1 MARLTIEDCLTKI
14 DNRYDLVLL
23 ASKRA
28 RQITLGRD
36 TLVDEDNDK
45 PTVIALREIA
55 EGLITPENIDTI
67 GKSDFL
73 DEFAMVD
80 EGEEATAAE

>member
-1 MARLTIEDCLTKI
+1 M

-28 RQITLGRD
+28 RQITLGSD
-36 TLVDEDNDK
+36 PLISEDNDK

-55 EGLITPENIDTI
+55 ERLITPENIDKI
-67 GKSDFL
+67 DKRDE
-73 DEFAMVD
+73 DDMDAERIEFAP
-80 EGEEATAAE
+80 EE

>member
-1 MARLTIEDCLTKI
+1 MARLTIEDCLTRI

-36 TLVDEDNDK
+36 TLVNEDNDK

-55 EGLITPENIDTI
+55 EGFITPENIDAV
-67 GKSDFL
+67 GKIDLDDEFSAL
-73 DEFAMVD
+73 DE
-80 EGEEATAAE
+80 GKEAVSVE

>member
-1 MARLTIEDCLTKI
+1 MARLTIEDCLTKVN
-14 DNRYDLVLL
+14 NRYDLVPL
-23 ASKRA
+23 AAKRA
-28 RQITLGRD
+28 RQLTLGKD
-36 TLVDEDNDK
+36 ALVDEDNDK

-67 GKSDFL
+67 GKNDFL